1 MNSNHKSWVPLKICQ
16 VWTNSSC
23 VDVSRWI
30 WIYTIRNGEARHP
43 WFRVPCLF
51 HKLYKCSS
59 TSLILPTMLWPS
71 SKRFQQ
77 SQSSNATLLITSLTQ
92 RQARL
97 AHQAKV
103 KAVKICLSCRT
114 SNRQLSW
121 FFHQTGT
128 WKEVIFLWCCRCCS
142 TVHSCVVGQSWHCQ
156 TFQDVRASIIT
167 AFAEAGNF

>member
-1 MNSNHKSWVPLKICQ
+1 MNSNHELWEPVKICQ

-23 VDVSRWI
+23 VDVSKWI
-30 WIYTIRNGEARHP
+30 WIYTIRNGETRHP
-43 WFRVPCLF
+43 WFLVTYLF
-51 HKLYKCSS
+51 HRLYNCSS
-59 TSLILPTMLWPS
+59 TSLILPTMLWPR

-77 SQSSNATLLITSLTQ
+77 SQSSSATLLITSLTQ

-103 KAVKICLSCRT
+103 KAVKT

-128 WKEVIFLWCCRCCS
+128 LKEVIFLWCCHCCA
-142 TVHSCVVGQSWHCQ
+142 TVHICVVGQCWHCQ
-156 TFQDVRASIIT
+156 TFQDKRASIIT